1 MKKVLRAAPNLFYYE
16 TSFYVSLG
24 KHWLQ
29 TAFHEVDGSKNRFKN
44 ENRVSDSSFVI
55 LGGSVSLWATGLISR
70 NS

>member
-29 TAFHEVDGSKNRFKN
+29 TALHEVDGSEKRSGKYW
-44 ENRVSDSSFVI
+44 ESRVP
-55 LGGSVSLWATGLISR
+55 
-70 NS
+70 